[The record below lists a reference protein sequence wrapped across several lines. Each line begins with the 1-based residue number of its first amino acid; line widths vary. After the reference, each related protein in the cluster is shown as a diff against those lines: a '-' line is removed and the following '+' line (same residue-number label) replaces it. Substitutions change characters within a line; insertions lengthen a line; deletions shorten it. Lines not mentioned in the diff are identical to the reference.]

1 MNIQNRKTVK
11 IAAIAGAVIIAL
23 IAICG
28 YLYVKRQADTDKLL
42 TEGEIS
48 KTQSAQ
54 SNTSEIVIHVAGAV
68 NAPGLVR
75 LKSDGEL
82 RVADAIEAAGGAT
95 ADADLD
101 SLNLARVIADGE
113 KITVPDKTA
122 QTSGTSAG
130 SSDIINI
137 NTASAEQ
144 LQTLP
149 GIGKVMADNI
159 VDYRTTHGGFST
171 VEEIKEVDRIGD
183 KLFEKIKDKITV

>member
-11 IAAIAGAVIIAL
+11 IAAIAGAVIIAV
-23 IAICG
+23 IGICC
-28 YLYVKRQADTDKLL
+28 YLYFKRQADTDKMLSA
-42 TEGEIS
+42 GEIS
-48 KTQSAQ
+48 QTQSAQ
-54 SNTSEIVIHVAGAV
+54 TNPSEIVVHVAGAV

-75 LKSDGEL
+75 LKSNGEH

-95 ADADLD
+95 ANADLD
-101 SLNLARVIADGE
+101 NLNLARVIADGE

-122 QTSGTSAG
+122 DASGANAG

-149 GIGKVMADNI
+149 GIGKVMANNI

-171 VEEIKEVDRIGD
+171 VEEIKEVDRIDD

>member
-1 MNIQNRKTVK
+1 MNIRNRKTVK
-11 IAAIAGAVIIAL
+11 IAAIAGAVIITV
-23 IAICG
+23 IGICC
-28 YLYVKRQADTDKLL
+28 YLFFKRQADTDKMLSA
-42 TEGEIS
+42 EEIS
-48 KTQSAQ
+48 QKQNTQS
-54 SNTSEIVIHVAGAV
+54 NPSEIVVHVAGAV
-68 NAPGLVR
+68 NTPGLVR
-75 LKSDGEL
+75 LKTDSEP

-95 ADADLD
+95 ANADLD

-122 QTSGTSAG
+122 QTSGTTAG

-144 LQTLP
+144 LETLP
-149 GIGKVMADNI
+149 GIGKVMAENI

-171 VEEIKEVDRIGD
+171 IEEIKSVDRIGD

>member
-75 LKSDGEL
+75 LKSDGEP